1 MLFAEEIVLPGS
13 YAQVVTDGTGVL
25 GYLGTGT
32 SVGGF
37 PMLVV
42 TWYLAFVL
50 SVACPA
56 CKALG
61 YAENEIG
68 RTLPITING
77 ADVGLTLAVAGSDF
91 FSLQR

>member
-42 TWYLAFVL
+42 T
-50 SVACPA
+50 
-56 CKALG
+56 
-61 YAENEIG
+61 
-68 RTLPITING
+68 
-77 ADVGLTLAVAGSDF
+77 
-91 FSLQR
+91 